1 MIARISEKWTVML
14 YGHLSEG
21 THHFNALKHC
31 IPGISHWEL
40 TITLRGLERDG
51 LVAHKAYAT
60 VPRRRLSIA

>member
-1 MIARISEKWTVML
+1 MPLTCQCSAAA
-14 YGHLSEG
+14 LSEG

-31 IPGISHWEL
+31 IPDISHREL

>member
-1 MIARISEKWTVML
+1 MQR
-14 YGHLSEG
+14 GGLSEG

-31 IPGISHWEL
+31 IPDISHREL